1 MFSFQTTLTKGI
13 AYIVKLIFYPKLIQQ
28 TTVSIISTN
37 LKLIQN
43 GIDTIFR
50 HLASIPLPYIQK
62 KLLNDM
68 FSNFSRCNRYWLCSE
83 FRFSLC
89 RCWFRWCC
97 CRWCSFRFWFRFC
110 LRFWIII
117 WFRIRIEIFNC
128 FCNGLLVE

>member
-13 AYIVKLIFYPKLIQQ
+13 VYIVKLIFYPKLIHP
-28 TTVSIISTN
+28 TAVSIISTN

-43 GIDTIFR
+43 EIDTIIR
-50 HLASIPLPYIQK
+50 NLASIPLSYKQK
-62 KLLNDM
+62 KLPNDM
-68 FSNFSRCNRYWLCSE
+68 FSNFSRCNRYWLCSK

-89 RCWFRWCC
+89 RCWFRWF
-97 CRWCSFRFWFRFC
+97 SFRCFRCFRFC

-128 FCNGLLVE
+128 FCNDLLVE